1 MQTHQFAKTA
11 KLRLLEIVEFPVEMN
26 CLPPSFQ
33 LSLVARVLVQGK
45 GVVMQL
51 KAKKENLQG

>member
-11 KLRLLEIVEFPVEMN
+11 QLRLLKIVEFPVKMK
-26 CLPPSFQ
+26 CLAASFQ

>member
-11 KLRLLEIVEFPVEMN
+11 QLRLLKIVEFFVNMN
-26 CLPPSFQ
+26 CSVASFQ

-51 KAKKENLQG
+51 KAEKEKLQG

>member
-33 LSLVARVLVQGK
+33 LSLVARVLVQCK

-51 KAKKENLQG
+51 KAKKEK

>member
-11 KLRLLEIVEFPVEMN
+11 QLRLLEIVEFPVEMN
-26 CLPPSFQ
+26 CLAASLQF
-33 LSLVARVLVQGK
+33 SLVARVLVQCK

-51 KAKKENLQG
+51 KAKKEKLQG